1 MNLLYSKNI
10 SLNKNISN
18 YYMEIYKK
26 LPDFFYILFP
36 IISGYITIYFCPM
49 TNKKTKK
56 LNFRPPNYIF
66 AIVWP
71 ILYLLLGFAW
81 LKSKEF
87 TVWYLILSLTLCL
100 WLIVYSCK
108 NNKYLALAII
118 LISIALV
125 LLCYT
130 ISKQI
135 SKLLLIPLLV
145 WLCFASILSIFDLY

>member
-1 MNLLYSKNI
+1 
-10 SLNKNISN
+10 
-18 YYMEIYKK
+18 
-26 LPDFFYILFP
+26 
-36 IISGYITIYFCPM
+36 
-49 TNKKTKK
+49 
-56 LNFRPPNYIF
+56 
-66 AIVWP
+66 
-71 ILYLLLGFAW
+71 

>member
-1 MNLLYSKNI
+1 
-10 SLNKNISN
+10 
-18 YYMEIYKK
+18 MEIYKK
-26 LPDFFYILFP
+26 LPDLFYILFP

-49 TNKKTKK
+49 LNENVKK
-56 LNFRPPNYIF
+56 LNFTPPNYIF
-66 AIVWP
+66 ALVWP

-87 TVWYLILSLTLCL
+87 TIWYLILSLTLCL
-100 WLIVYSCK
+100 WLIIYSCK
-108 NNKYLALAII
+108 KNKYLALSII

-125 LLCYT
+125 LVCYT

-145 WLCFASILSIFDLY
+145 WLCFATILSMFDLY